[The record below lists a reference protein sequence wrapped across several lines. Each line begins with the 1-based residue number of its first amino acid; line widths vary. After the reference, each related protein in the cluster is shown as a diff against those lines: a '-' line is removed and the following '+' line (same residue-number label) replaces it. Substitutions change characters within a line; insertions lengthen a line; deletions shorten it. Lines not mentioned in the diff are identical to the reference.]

1 MTDNLYTEHATM
13 TTLYEREVEKNR
25 KLRIIAWVLGM
36 IILIAIVFN
45 VLLFG
50 LALRADRFFYSECV
64 SYPKLPLPVP
74 TPTKWNQ
81 ENMSIKTHNVP
92 IIVLVGDY

>member
-74 TPTKWNQ
+74 TPTPYEK
-81 ENMSIKTHNVP
+81 H
-92 IIVLVGDY
+92 